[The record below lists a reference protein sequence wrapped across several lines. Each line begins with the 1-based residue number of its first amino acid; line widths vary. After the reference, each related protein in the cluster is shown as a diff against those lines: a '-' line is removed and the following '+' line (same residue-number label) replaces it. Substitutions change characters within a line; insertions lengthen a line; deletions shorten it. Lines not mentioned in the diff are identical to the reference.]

1 MSQPMGLPRRQSFEP
16 LSTSSTSL
24 ASSLSLGKLPSPVF
38 DRFGP
43 GQRSV
48 PAFEASSFHLF
59 VGATRSNSKLGLPNG
74 TNGGSMRSV
83 SGPGTPT
90 SSRSNGIAD
99 EGQRTP
105 GGSSLAIGEEVFG
118 FKTVRES
125 ASKESLVKSRWN
137 GDDEAAVGLDSTRL
151 PQDSD
156 GHSASNGT
164 TPTATVPVA
173 VAAPANGWPTEPNQL
188 SSRHSVDRLR
198 VKKHRNGVSALGP
211 RRLGRTEGA
220 RGGGSGGV
228 SAVHPVAPPIAV
240 AGDVA
245 DSPGQDDVLGLA
257 LLQTAFL
264 LFGQNRPLA
273 PSPSQRRRRLQAT
286 NHHFNTT
293 SSNHVTTM
301 STTTRPTIKQSGS
314 SIDLR
319 SSVFSSSA
327 SGSAKS
333 SPFDNDLV
341 NGSSTSSFASSRP
354 SVPRSKSGL
363 PRYDLSFGERSSHLR
378 STSPLAA
385 SRPAP
390 PAVASGTAPH
400 GGHDTHPGAAEG
412 SPHQQHEGR
421 VNQLSS
427 AASAESFFKFPG
439 GIDYHGTITTSATSP
454 SASASAAAAPNSGN
468 AAGASGAS
476 EVVPYSSASSGKNTS
491 AYINTKVPNVPSIR
505 SADPRSLDR
514 SRAQPSLCPFDS
526 YKHQPPHS
534 QQQRHSSAGPATTHS
549 LSPDD
554 LVTGLSSMSLSSN
567 TSSASQKLH
576 PPVLQSQQA
585 RLDAYASP
593 PLSLGAD
600 WRTAAPANGDTN
612 GGSNALNTSLGT
624 AQMTPYGIYY
634 ATTPYISPSDAY
646 YAAQP
651 DATYYAAQAAEPSM
665 GRRDSESVRLPPLS
679 ILFASI
685 LICFCLLG
693 LACTSSHRS
702 LPLSWGMSAL
712 DYASSANS
720 AAVSRHGSFSI
731 PYTPAMSPQPSAYS
745 YNMGAG
751 NHLSATFDHH
761 SNGVGAANGFQPAQQ
776 HQIILGRQ
784 LRSNAEY
791 IAPGPR
797 NGLQP
802 NLISNGIGT
811 QGIIA
816 YDMARPYGVGYGA
829 GYGAG
834 ETMGRALRSQLLD
847 EFRNAKHKHWEL
859 SNISGHIVEFSGDQ
873 LGSRFIQNKLET
885 ASPDEK
891 DMSFQE
897 MLPNLLQL
905 STDVFANYVVQKF
918 FEQGSQLQK
927 TAMANVLEGHV
938 LELSLQMYGCRVVQ
952 KAIEFLLLDQQVRLV
967 KELDG
972 QILKCARDAQANH
985 VIQVGPLF
993 SSDVTF
999 LTPNRF
1005 ATSLS
1010 LQRAIERV
1018 PSEKIAFI
1026 SDACLTNVH
1035 MLATHT
1041 YGCRVL
1047 QRIFEHCPSARSRPL
1062 LDELHTCTQHL
1073 IQDQYGNVS
1082 WPSDMMCTQVRM
1094 QLMLLLLFLSQYV
1107 VQWVIEKGDAA
1118 DRSRVVSSLYGSVYH
1133 LAQQKFAS
1141 NVVEKCL
1148 SHGNEEEREKLIE
1161 EILRYQADGT
1171 STIRS
1176 MLVHPFANYVVQS
1189 TSHAYFSGV
1198 EIITQSTGAQRERV
1212 LEETTLQLANLRN
1225 YSGTYSKHLAT
1236 SECTGFLVEGS
1247 NI

>member
-1 MSQPMGLPRRQSFEP
+1 MSRPMGLPRRQSFEP

-83 SGPGTPT
+83 CGPGTPT

-188 SSRHSVDRLR
+188 PSRHSVDRL
-198 VKKHRNGVSALGP
+198 
-211 RRLGRTEGA
+211 
-220 RGGGSGGV
+220 
-228 SAVHPVAPPIAV
+228 
-240 AGDVA
+240 
-245 DSPGQDDVLGLA
+245 
-257 LLQTAFL
+257 
-264 LFGQNRPLA
+264 
-273 PSPSQRRRRLQAT
+273 

-514 SRAQPSLCPFDS
+514 SRAQPSLCAFDS
-526 YKHQPPHS
+526 YKHQLPHS

-567 TSSASQKLH
+567 TSNASQKLH

-665 GRRDSESVRLPPLS
+665 GRRDSE
-679 ILFASI
+679 
-685 LICFCLLG
+685 
-693 LACTSSHRS
+693 S

-938 LELSLQMYGCRVVQ
+938 LELSLQMYGCRVIQ

-985 VIQVGPLF
+985 VI
-993 SSDVTF
+993 
-999 LTPNRF
+999 
-1005 ATSLS
+1005 
-1010 LQRAIERV
+1010 QRAIERV

-1073 IQDQYGNVS
+1073 IQDQYGN
-1082 WPSDMMCTQVRM
+1082 
-1094 QLMLLLLFLSQYV
+1094 YV

-1176 MLVHPFANYVVQS
+1176 MLVHPFANYVVQK
-1189 TSHAYFSGV
+1189 
-1198 EIITQSTGAQRERV
+1198 IITQSTGAQRERV

-1236 SECTGFLVEGS
+1236 IEKLLQNERMRP
-1247 NI
+1247 

>member
-1 MSQPMGLPRRQSFEP
+1 MSRPMGLPRRQSFEP
-16 LSTSSTSL
+16 LSTSSTL

-59 VGATRSNSKLGLPNG
+59 VGATRPNSRLGLPNG

-83 SGPGTPT
+83 SGPRTPTTPT

-137 GDDEAAVGLDSTRL
+137 GDDEAAVVLDSTTRL

-156 GHSASNGT
+156 GHSASNAT
-164 TPTATVPVA
+164 TPIPATVA

-188 SSRHSVDRLR
+188 SSRHSVDRL
-198 VKKHRNGVSALGP
+198 
-211 RRLGRTEGA
+211 
-220 RGGGSGGV
+220 
-228 SAVHPVAPPIAV
+228 
-240 AGDVA
+240 
-245 DSPGQDDVLGLA
+245 
-257 LLQTAFL
+257 
-264 LFGQNRPLA
+264 
-273 PSPSQRRRRLQAT
+273 

-341 NGSSTSSFASSRP
+341 NGSSTSSFTSSRP

-385 SRPAP
+385 SRPA
-390 PAVASGTAPH
+390 ATAAASGTAPH
-400 GGHDTHPGAAEG
+400 GGHDAQRGAAEG

-454 SASASAAAAPNSGN
+454 SVSASAAAASNSGN

-505 SADPRSLDR
+505 SADPSSLDR
-514 SRAQPSLCPFDS
+514 SRAQPSLSAFDS
-526 YKHQPPHS
+526 YKHQQPHS
-534 QQQRHSSAGPATTHS
+534 QQQRHSSTGPATTHS

-554 LVTGLSSMSLSSN
+554 LVTGLSNMSLSSN
-567 TSSASQKLH
+567 TNSASQQLH
-576 PPVLQSQQA
+576 PPVLQSQQV

-593 PLSLGAD
+593 PVSLGAD
-600 WRTAAPANGDTN
+600 WRTAALANGDTN
-612 GGSNALNTSLGT
+612 GGPNALNTSLGT

-634 ATTPYISPSDAY
+634 ATTPYISSSDAY
-646 YAAQP
+646 YATQP
-651 DATYYAAQAAEPSM
+651 DATYYPAQAAEPSM
-665 GRRDSESVRLPPLS
+665 GRRDSE
-679 ILFASI
+679 
-685 LICFCLLG
+685 
-693 LACTSSHRS
+693 S

-731 PYTPAMSPQPSAYS
+731 PYTPAMSPQPSVYS
-745 YNMGAG
+745 YNIGAG
-751 NHLSATFDHH
+751 SHLSTAFDHH

-797 NGLQP
+797 NGLQS
-802 NLISNGIGT
+802 NLISNGMGT
-811 QGIIA
+811 QGIMA

-985 VIQVGPLF
+985 VIQVGPLP
-993 SSDVTF
+993 SSNVTF

-1005 ATSLS
+1005 ATFLS

-1073 IQDQYGNVS
+1073 IQDQYGN
-1082 WPSDMMCTQVRM
+1082 
-1094 QLMLLLLFLSQYV
+1094 YV

-1118 DRSRVVSSLYGSVYH
+1118 DRSRVISSLYGSVYH

-1148 SHGNEEEREKLIE
+1148 LHGNEEEREKLIE

-1176 MLVHPFANYVVQS
+1176 MLVHPFANYVVQK
-1189 TSHAYFSGV
+1189 
-1198 EIITQSTGAQRERV
+1198 IITQSTGAQRERV

-1236 SECTGFLVEGS
+1236 SECTGFLA
-1247 NI
+1247 